1 VNLPNKLTV
10 SRLVMAPLFF
20 IAYFLPGWVN
30 APNPDLL
37 ITISAWA
44 LIILC
49 IAIEM
54 SDLLDGIIARRMNLI
69 TDLGKVLDPF
79 ADVISRITYFL
90 CLAYSGIM
98 PLWVFIII
106 LYRELSVIFLRMIM
120 MGKGVAM
127 AANIWGK
134 AKAVLYAISGFA
146 GIILA
151 FLLRSMPDAE
161 WLSIYQSILFVLFV
175 ITAAAS
181 VISFITYLRP
191 VIRSGVFNK

>member
-1 VNLPNKLTV
+1 MNLPNKLTV

-37 ITISAWA
+37 ITVSAWT
-44 LIILC
+44 LIVLC
-49 IAIEM
+49 IAIEV

-98 PLWVFIII
+98 PLWIFIII

-120 MGKGVAM
+120 MGRGVAM

-134 AKAVLYAISGFA
+134 AKAVLYAVSGFA

-151 FLLRSMPDAE
+151 FLMRSMPDAE
-161 WLSIYQSILFVLFV
+161 WLSIYQSILFILFV
-175 ITAAAS
+175 FTAAAS

-191 VIRSGVFNK
+191 VIRSGVFK

>member
-1 VNLPNKLTV
+1 
-10 SRLVMAPLFF
+10 MAPLFF

-30 APNPDLL
+30 APNPDVL
-37 ITISAWA
+37 ITFSSWT
-44 LIILC
+44 LIVLC
-49 IAIEM
+49 IAIEL

-98 PLWVFIII
+98 PLWIFIII

-120 MGKGVAM
+120 MKRGVAM

-134 AKAVLYAISGFA
+134 AKAVLYAVSGFA

-151 FLLRSMPDAE
+151 FLIRSIPDAE
-161 WLSIYQSILFVLFV
+161 WLSTFQSVLFVLFV

-191 VIRSGVFNK
+191 VIRSGMFK

>member
-1 VNLPNKLTV
+1 MNLPNKLTV

-20 IAYFLPGWVN
+20 IAYFLPDWIN

-37 ITISAWA
+37 ITISAWS
-44 LIILC
+44 LIALC
-49 IAIEM
+49 IAIEL

-90 CLAYSGIM
+90 CLSYSGIM
-98 PLWVFIII
+98 PLWIFIII

-120 MGKGVAM
+120 MGRGVAM

-134 AKAVLYAISGFA
+134 AKAVLYAAAGFA

-151 FLLRSMPDAE
+151 FLMRSIPDAE

-191 VIRSGVFNK
+191 VIRSGVFK

>member
-1 VNLPNKLTV
+1 MNLPNKLTV

-37 ITISAWA
+37 ITISAWT
-44 LIILC
+44 LIVLC

-98 PLWVFIII
+98 PLWIFIII

-120 MGKGVAM
+120 MGRGVVM

-134 AKAVLYAISGFA
+134 AKAVLYAVSGFA

-151 FLLRSMPDAE
+151 FLMRSMPDAE

-175 ITAAAS
+175 LTAAAS

-191 VIRSGVFNK
+191 VIRSGVFK

>member
-1 VNLPNKLTV
+1 MNLPNKLTV

-20 IAYFLPGWVN
+20 IAYFLPDWINTANQDV
-30 APNPDLL
+30 L
-37 ITISAWA
+37 ITFSAWA

-49 IAIEM
+49 MAIEI
-54 SDLLDGIIARRMNLI
+54 SDLLDGIIARRMHLI

-90 CLAYSGIM
+90 CLTYSGIM
-98 PLWVFIII
+98 PVWVFIII
-106 LYRELSVIFLRMIM
+106 LYRELSVMFLRMIM
-120 MGKGVAM
+120 MGRGVAM

-134 AKAVLYAISGFA
+134 AKAVLYAVSGFA

-151 FLLRSMPDAE
+151 FLLRSMPGAE
-161 WLSIYQSILFVLFV
+161 WLPVYQTVLSVLFI

-191 VIRSGVFNK
+191 VIRSGVFT

>member
-1 VNLPNKLTV
+1 MNLPNKLTV

-20 IAYFLPGWVN
+20 ITYFIPTWVN
-30 APNPDLL
+30 TTNPDLL
-37 ITISAWA
+37 ITISSWT

-49 IAIEM
+49 ITIEI

-120 MGKGVAM
+120 MGRGVAM
-127 AANIWGK
+127 AANVWGK
-134 AKAVLYAISGFA
+134 VKAVFYAISGFA

-151 FLLRSMPDAE
+151 FLVRSMPEAE
-161 WLSIYQSILFVLFV
+161 WLSTYQSILYVLFIV
-175 ITAAAS
+175 TAAAS

-191 VIRSGVFNK
+191 VIRSGVFK

>member
-10 SRLVMAPLFF
+10 SRLIMAPLFF

-30 APNPDLL
+30 APNPDVL
-37 ITISAWA
+37 ITFSSWT
-44 LIILC
+44 LIVLC
-49 IAIEM
+49 IAIEL

-98 PLWVFIII
+98 PLWIFIII

-120 MGKGVAM
+120 MKRGVAM

-134 AKAVLYAISGFA
+134 AKAVLYAVSGFA

-151 FLLRSMPDAE
+151 FLIRSIPDAE
-161 WLSIYQSILFVLFV
+161 WLSTFQSVLFVLFV

-191 VIRSGVFNK
+191 VIRSGMFK

>member
-1 VNLPNKLTV
+1 MNLPNKLTV
-10 SRLVMAPLFF
+10 SRLIMAPLFF

-30 APNPDLL
+30 APNPDVL
-37 ITISAWA
+37 ITFSSWT
-44 LIILC
+44 LIVLC
-49 IAIEM
+49 IAIEL

-98 PLWVFIII
+98 PLWIFIII

-120 MGKGVAM
+120 MKRGVAM

-134 AKAVLYAISGFA
+134 AKAVLYAVSGFA

-151 FLLRSMPDAE
+151 FLIRSIPDAE
-161 WLSIYQSILFVLFV
+161 WLSTFQSVLFVLFV

-191 VIRSGVFNK
+191 VIRSGMFK

>member
-37 ITISAWA
+37 ITISAWT
-44 LIILC
+44 LIVLC

-79 ADVISRITYFL
+79 ANVISRITYFL

-98 PLWVFIII
+98 PLWIFIII

-120 MGKGVAM
+120 MGRGVVM

-134 AKAVLYAISGFA
+134 AKAVLYAVSGFA

-151 FLLRSMPDAE
+151 FLMRSMPDAE

-175 ITAAAS
+175 LTAAAS

-191 VIRSGVFNK
+191 VIRSGVFK

>member
-1 VNLPNKLTV
+1 MNLPNKLTV
-10 SRLVMAPLFF
+10 SRLFMAPLFF
-20 IAYFLPGWVN
+20 IAYFLPDWINTANQEVLN
-30 APNPDLL
+30 
-37 ITISAWA
+37 ISSAWM

-49 IAIEM
+49 IAIEI
-54 SDLLDGIIARRMNLI
+54 SDLLDGIIARRMHLI

-98 PLWVFIII
+98 PVWIFIII
-106 LYRELSVIFLRMIM
+106 LYRELSVIFIRMIM

-127 AANIWGK
+127 AANVWGK
-134 AKAVLYAISGFA
+134 TKAVLYAVSGFA

-151 FLLRSMPDAE
+151 FLLRSFPGAE
-161 WLSIYQSILFVLFV
+161 WLPVYQNILSVFFI

-191 VIRSGVFNK
+191 VIRSDVFS

>member
-1 VNLPNKLTV
+1 MNLPNKLTV

-20 IAYFLPGWVN
+20 IAFFLPDWINLENQEV
-30 APNPDLL
+30 L
-37 ITISAWA
+37 ITFSAWT

-54 SDLLDGIIARRMNLI
+54 SDLLDGIIARRMQLI

-79 ADVISRITYFL
+79 ADVISRITYFF
-90 CLAYSGIM
+90 CLTYSGIM
-98 PLWVFIII
+98 PIWVFIII
-106 LYRELSVIFLRMIM
+106 LYRELSIIFLRMIM
-120 MGKGVAM
+120 MGKGVVM

-134 AKAVLYAISGFA
+134 TKAVLYAVSGFA

-151 FLLRSMPDAE
+151 FLLRSLPDAE
-161 WLSIYQSILFVLFV
+161 WLPVYQTVLTVLFI

-191 VIRSGVFNK
+191 VIRSGVFT

>member
-37 ITISAWA
+37 ITISAWT
-44 LIILC
+44 LIVLC

-98 PLWVFIII
+98 PLWIFIII

-120 MGKGVAM
+120 MGRGVVM

-134 AKAVLYAISGFA
+134 AKAVLYAVSGFA

-151 FLLRSMPDAE
+151 FLMRSMPDAE

-175 ITAAAS
+175 LTAAAS

-191 VIRSGVFNK
+191 VIRSGVFK

>member
-1 VNLPNKLTV
+1 M
-10 SRLVMAPLFF
+10 RLVMAPLFF
-20 IAYFLPGWVN
+20 IVYFLPNWVDVQ
-30 APNPDLL
+30 NPDLL
-37 ITISAWA
+37 INFSAWA

-49 IAIEM
+49 IAIEL
-54 SDLLDGIIARRMNLI
+54 SDLLDGIIARRMNMI

-79 ADVISRITYFL
+79 ADVVSRITYFL

-106 LYRELSVIFLRMIM
+106 LYRELAVIFLRMIM

-134 AKAVLYAISGFA
+134 AKAVLYAVSGFG
-146 GIILA
+146 GIIFA
-151 FLLRSMPDAE
+151 FLLRRIPDAE
-161 WLSIYQSILFVLFV
+161 WLPMYKSVLFVLFV

-181 VISFITYLRP
+181 VISFMTYLRP
-191 VIRSGVFNK
+191 VIRSGVYKAGS